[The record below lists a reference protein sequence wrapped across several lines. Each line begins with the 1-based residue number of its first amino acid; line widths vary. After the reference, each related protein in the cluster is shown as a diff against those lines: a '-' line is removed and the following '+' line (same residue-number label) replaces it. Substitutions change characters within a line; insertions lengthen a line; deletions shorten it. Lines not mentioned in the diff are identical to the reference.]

1 VNLMATLTSIV
12 AIGCCLLLVSQH
24 SGLRE
29 LGPARFIRLALIWAV
44 LIVGL
49 VLVIQVF
56 GSGA

>member
-1 VNLMATLTSIV
+1 MPTLASIV

-49 VLVIQVF
+49 VLVIEVLN
-56 GSGA
+56 SST